1 MQALFASTQ
10 TKPRDQLLS
19 IHTRTAFLARRIAA
33 AGAIALAL
41 TAAPLGTNAFEL
53 VKTQQTEIISLAVG
67 AGQLVRTDADF
78 VNVFVADPAVADV
91 QVASS
96 RVLYLTATGI
106 GETTVFVLGEGDE
119 VLMAT
124 DVRVTHN
131 ARALSAALGQV
142 APGQPVQAR
151 SIENSLVVTGR
162 VASPDQAE
170 DVMRVV
176 AQFAEAERIINRL
189 DIAEPMQVNLQVR
202 IAEVSRNM
210 DRQLGIRW
218 NQLGIANGVSFRGGT
233 GVSSGFGVDVDRTF
247 NGGLNLNVML
257 EALSEEGLATI
268 LAEPNLTARTGEPAS
283 FLAGGEFPFQAV
295 DGEGNPVTDFKDF
308 GIGLSFT
315 PTVIDSDRISLN
327 VAVEASDIDFSG
339 VGEVPALSTRRA
351 STVVDLGSG
360 QSFAIAGLI
369 QDSSSQDV
377 ARVPGLGSVPIL
389 GALFRSTGFQRGQ
402 TELVILVT
410 PTLVQPSR
418 PEDLRTPLDDFTP
431 PNDFERILLGRFEGR
446 GETRETI
453 GARRLNGTAGFA
465 FE

>member
-1 MQALFASTQ
+1 
-10 TKPRDQLLS
+10 LS
-19 IHTRTAFLARRIAA
+19 IRIRRPFERARQIAA
-33 AGAIALAL
+33 AGMITLAM
-41 TAAPLGTNAFEL
+41 TVAPMGAHGFEL
-53 VKTQQTEIISLAVG
+53 VSTQQTDDISLSVG
-67 AGQLVRTDADF
+67 AGQLIRTDADF
-78 VNVFVADPAVADV
+78 VNVFVADPQVADV

-119 VLMAT
+119 VLMSA
-124 DVRVTHN
+124 DVRITHN
-131 ARALSAALGQV
+131 ARALSAALAQV
-142 APGQPVQAR
+142 APGQAVQAR

-162 VASPDQAE
+162 VQSAEQAE
-170 DVMRVV
+170 DVMRV
-176 AQFAEAERIINRL
+176 AGQFAEQERIINRL
-189 DIAEPMQVNLQVR
+189 DIAGPQQVNLQVR

-218 NQLGIANGVSFRGGT
+218 NELGIANGVSFRGGT
-233 GVSSGFGVDVDRTF
+233 GVTDGFGVDVDRNF

-283 FLAGGEFPFQAV
+283 FLAGGEFPFQSV
-295 DGEGNPVTDFKDF
+295 DEDGNPETEFKDF

-315 PTVIDSDRISLN
+315 PTVIDSNRISLN
-327 VAVEASDIDFSG
+327 VAVEASDLDFSAG
-339 VGEVPALSTRRA
+339 GNVPALNTRRA
-351 STVVDLGSG
+351 STIVDLGSG

-369 QDSSSQDV
+369 EDSSSQDV

-418 PEDLRTPLDDFTP
+418 PEDLKTPLDDFTP

-446 GETRETI
+446 GETRDTI
-453 GARRLNGTAGFA
+453 GNRNLNGSAGFA

>member
-1 MQALFASTQ
+1 ML
-10 TKPRDQLLS
+10 
-19 IHTRTAFLARRIAA
+19 
-33 AGAIALAL
+33 ALAL
-41 TAAPLGTNAFEL
+41 APMGANTFEL
-53 VKTQQTEIISLAVG
+53 VKTKQSEGISLSVG
-67 AGQLVRTDADF
+67 AGQLLRTDADF
-78 VNVFVADPAVADV
+78 VNVFVANPQVADV

-119 VLMAT
+119 VLMSA

-131 ARALSAALGQV
+131 ASALSAALAQV
-142 APGQPVQAR
+142 APGQSIQAR

-162 VASPDQAE
+162 VLSAEQAE
-170 DVMRVV
+170 DVMRV
-176 AQFAEAERIINRL
+176 AGQFAEQERIINRL
-189 DIAEPMQVNLQVR
+189 DIAEPQQVNLQVR

-218 NQLGIANGVSFRGGT
+218 NELGIANGVSFRGGT
-233 GVSSGFGVDVDRTF
+233 GVTGGFGVDVNRTF
-247 NGGLNLNVML
+247 NGGLNLSVML

-283 FLAGGEFPFQAV
+283 FLAGGEFPFQSV
-295 DGEGNPVTDFKDF
+295 DADGNPETEFKDF

-315 PTVIDSDRISLN
+315 PTVIDGNRISLN
-327 VAVEASDIDFSG
+327 VAVEASDLDFSRG
-339 VGEVPALSTRRA
+339 AEVPSLSTRRA
-351 STVVDLGSG
+351 TTVVDLGSG

-369 QDSSSQDV
+369 EDSSSQDV
-377 ARVPGLGSVPIL
+377 ARVPGLGSIPIL

-431 PNDFERILLGRFEGR
+431 PNDFERILLGRFEGS
-446 GETRETI
+446 GATRDTI
-453 GARRLNGTAGFA
+453 GDRRLNGSAGFA

>member
-1 MQALFASTQ
+1 MSIQIRPTFA
-10 TKPRDQLLS
+10 K
-19 IHTRTAFLARRIAA
+19 ARHIAA
-33 AGAIALAL
+33 ACAMLALAL
-41 TAAPLGTNAFEL
+41 APMGANTFEL
-53 VKTQQTEIISLAVG
+53 VKTKQSEGISLSVG
-67 AGQLVRTDADF
+67 AGQLLRTDADF
-78 VNVFVADPAVADV
+78 VNVFVANPQVADV

-119 VLMAT
+119 VLMSA

-131 ARALSAALGQV
+131 ASALSAALAQV
-142 APGQPVQAR
+142 APGQSIQAR

-162 VASPDQAE
+162 VLSAEQAE
-170 DVMRVV
+170 DVMRV
-176 AQFAEAERIINRL
+176 AGQFAEQERIINRL
-189 DIAEPMQVNLQVR
+189 DIAEPQQVNLQVR

-218 NQLGIANGVSFRGGT
+218 NELGIANGVSFRGGT
-233 GVSSGFGVDVDRTF
+233 GVTGGFGVDVNRTF
-247 NGGLNLNVML
+247 NGGLNLSVML

-283 FLAGGEFPFQAV
+283 FLAGGEFPFQSV
-295 DGEGNPVTDFKDF
+295 DADGNPETEFKDF

-315 PTVIDSDRISLN
+315 PTVIDGNRISLN
-327 VAVEASDIDFSG
+327 VAVEASDLDFSRG
-339 VGEVPALSTRRA
+339 AEVPSLSTRRA
-351 STVVDLGSG
+351 TTVVDLGSG

-369 QDSSSQDV
+369 EDSSSQDV
-377 ARVPGLGSVPIL
+377 ARVPGLGSIPIL

-431 PNDFERILLGRFEGR
+431 PNDFERILLGRFEGS
-446 GETRETI
+446 GATRDTI
-453 GARRLNGTAGFA
+453 GDRRLNGSAGFA

>member
-1 MQALFASTQ
+1 MM
-10 TKPRDQLLS
+10 
-19 IHTRTAFLARRIAA
+19 
-33 AGAIALAL
+33 ALAL
-41 TAAPLGTNAFEL
+41 AVAPMGANTFEL
-53 VKTQQTEIISLAVG
+53 VNTQQSGGISLSVG

-78 VNVFVADPAVADV
+78 VNVFVANPQVADV

-106 GETTVFVLGEGDE
+106 GETTIFVLGEGDE
-119 VLMAT
+119 VLMSA

-131 ARALSAALGQV
+131 ARALSAALAQV
-142 APGQPVQAR
+142 APGQSIQAR

-162 VASPDQAE
+162 VLSAEQAE
-170 DVMRVV
+170 DVMRV
-176 AQFAEAERIINRL
+176 AGQFAELERIINRL
-189 DIAEPMQVNLQVR
+189 DIAEPQQVNLQVR

-218 NQLGIANGVSFRGGT
+218 NELGIANGVSFRGGT
-233 GVSSGFGVDVDRTF
+233 GVTGGFGVDVNRTF
-247 NGGLNLNVML
+247 NGGLNLSVML

-268 LAEPNLTARTGEPAS
+268 LAEPNLTARSGEPAS
-283 FLAGGEFPFQAV
+283 FLAGGEFPFQSV
-295 DGEGNPVTDFKDF
+295 DADGNPETDFKDF

-315 PTVIDSDRISLN
+315 PTVIDGNRISLN
-327 VAVEASDIDFSG
+327 VAVEASDLDFSRGTG
-339 VGEVPALSTRRA
+339 VPSLSTRRA
-351 STVVDLGSG
+351 TTVVDLGSG

-369 QDSSSQDV
+369 EDSSSQDV
-377 ARVPGLGSVPIL
+377 ARVPGLGSIPIL

-418 PEDLRTPLDDFTP
+418 PEDLRTPVDDFTP
-431 PNDFERILLGRFEGR
+431 PNDFERILLGRFEGS
-446 GETRETI
+446 GATRDTI
-453 GARRLNGTAGFA
+453 GDRRLNGPAGFA

>member
-1 MQALFASTQ
+1 M
-10 TKPRDQLLS
+10 S
-19 IHTRTAFLARRIAA
+19 IQIPTTLKRGRRIAA
-33 AGAIALAL
+33 AGATALAL
-41 TAAPLGTNAFEL
+41 AFTPLSTTAFEL
-53 VKTQQTEIISLAVG
+53 VETQDNQKIALSVG
-67 AGQLVRTDADF
+67 AGRLLRSGSDYA
-78 VNVFVADPAVADV
+78 NVFVADPAVADV

-96 RVLYLTATGI
+96 RVLYLTATGV
-106 GETTVFVLGEGDE
+106 GETTLFILGNDDE
-119 VLMAT
+119 ILMSA

-131 ARALSAALGQV
+131 ARALSAAFAQV
-142 APGQPVQAR
+142 APGQPIQAR

-162 VASPDQAE
+162 VQSAEQAA
-170 DVMRVV
+170 DVMRV
-176 AQFAEAERIINRL
+176 AGQFAEPERIINRL
-189 DIAEPMQVNLQVR
+189 AIAEPQQVNLQVR

-218 NQLGIANGVSFRGGT
+218 TELGITNGVSFRGGT
-233 GVSSGFGVDVDRTF
+233 GVANGFGVDVNRTF

-283 FLAGGEFPFQAV
+283 FLAGGEFPFQTV
-295 DGEGNPVTDFKDF
+295 DDGNVEIEFKDF

-315 PTVIDSDRISLN
+315 PTVIDGNRISLN
-327 VAVEASDIDFSG
+327 VAVEASDLDFSAG
-339 VGEVPALSTRRA
+339 GNVPALNTRRA

-369 QDSSSQDV
+369 EDSTSQDV
-377 ARVPGLGSVPIL
+377 ARVPGLGSIPIL

-410 PTLVQPSR
+410 PTLVEPSR
-418 PEDLRTPLDDFTP
+418 PEDLRTPLDNFTP
-431 PNDFERILLGRFEGR
+431 PNDLERILLGRFEGSGGTSAR
-446 GETRETI
+446 NGK
-453 GARRLNGTAGFA
+453 RRLHGAAGFA

>member
-1 MQALFASTQ
+1 MN
-10 TKPRDQLLS
+10 
-19 IHTRTAFLARRIAA
+19 IHTRPLFLARRIAA

-41 TAAPLGTNAFEL
+41 TAAPSGATAFEL
-53 VKTQQTEIISLAVG
+53 IRTQQTETISLAVG

-96 RVLYLTATGI
+96 RVLYLTATGV
-106 GETTVFVLGEGDE
+106 GETTLFLLGDDDE
-119 VLMAT
+119 VLMSA

-131 ARALSAALGQV
+131 ARALSAALAQV
-142 APGQPVQAR
+142 APGQPVRAR

-162 VASPDQAE
+162 VKSAEQAA
-170 DVMRVV
+170 DVIRV
-176 AQFAEAERIINRL
+176 AGQFAEPERIIDRL
-189 DIAEPMQVNLQVR
+189 AIAEPQQVNLQVR

-218 NQLGIANGVSFRGGT
+218 NELGIANGVSFRGGA
-233 GVSSGFGVDVDRTF
+233 GVANGFGVDVNRTF

-283 FLAGGEFPFQAV
+283 FLAGGEFPFQTV
-295 DGEGNPVTDFKDF
+295 DDGNVEIEFKDF

-315 PTVIDSDRISLN
+315 PTVLDGNRISLN
-327 VAVEASDIDFSG
+327 VAVEASDLDFSG
-339 VGEVPALSTRRA
+339 QGDVPALSTRRA

-369 QDSSSQDV
+369 EDSTSQDV
-377 ARVPGLGSVPIL
+377 ARVPGLGALPVL

-418 PEDLRTPLDDFTP
+418 PDDLRTPLDGFTP
-431 PNDFERILLGRFEGR
+431 PNDLERILLGRFEGSGGTPAR
-446 GETRETI
+446 G
-453 GARRLNGTAGFA
+453 GQRRLNGAAGFA